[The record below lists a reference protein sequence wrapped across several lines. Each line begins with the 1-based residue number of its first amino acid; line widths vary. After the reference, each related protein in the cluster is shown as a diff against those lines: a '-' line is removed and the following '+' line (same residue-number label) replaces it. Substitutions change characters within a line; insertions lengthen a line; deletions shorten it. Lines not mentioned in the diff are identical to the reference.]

1 MASKHILIVD
11 DEPKVGFFLGRSL
24 KLTNKECEVSTA
36 RSGEEAL
43 EILKASPV
51 DLLITDLRM
60 PGISGL
66 ELIRWTKTTRPE
78 TQTILITAYGSDKL
92 KAEAQRLKVYH
103 YITKPFNVREFTDVV
118 KKALQQMAVT
128 RPGFAIFSGQAFEE
142 ITEQLEELRNDIG
155 ARCIFL
161 ADAQGQRLAE
171 VGLTD
176 GIDDTMLLTL
186 LAGGLVTSAEVARQ
200 FNDGQSTN
208 FNFQKGERYD
218 IYSANVGEN
227 LVIAIIF
234 DSRAQKSRVGM
245 VWLYTRRAIQTL
257 LDVLSSPA
265 NEAASNEV
273 LEEDFGSSLM
283 AELDTAFGEESTE
296 TLVSTPQTAP
306 SEKPTAAPSAP
317 APTPSTSK
325 PPRESP
331 QRAPTED
338 DQDHSLLSME
348 EAIKNGVLPPDFFS
362 DRESQSE
369 NGK

>member
-1 MASKHILIVD
+1 MVSKHILIVD

-43 EILKASPV
+43 EILKEAPV

-66 ELIRWTKTTRPE
+66 ELIRWAQATRPE
-78 TQTILITAYGSDKL
+78 TQTILITAYGSDKV

-103 YITKPFNVREFTDVV
+103 YITKPFNVREFTAVV
-118 KKALQQMAVT
+118 KKALQKMAVT
-128 RPGFAIFSGQAFEE
+128 KPGFAIFSGQAFEE
-142 ITEQLEELRNDIG
+142 ITEQLEQLRNDID

-161 ADAQGQRLAE
+161 ADAQGQRLTE
-171 VGLTD
+171 VGLTE
-176 GIDDTMLLTL
+176 GIDSTMLLTL
-186 LAGGLVTSAEVARQ
+186 LAGGLVTSAEMARQ

-218 IYSANVGEN
+218 IYSANVGES
-227 LVIAIIF
+227 LIIAIIF

-245 VWLYTRRAIQTL
+245 VWLYTRRVIQKL

-265 NEAASNEV
+265 NDAASDEV
-273 LEEDFGSSLM
+273 LEDDFGSSLM
-283 AELDTAFGEESTE
+283 AELDTAFAEESPD
-296 TLVSTPQTAP
+296 TLISTPKTPSSDKPMASAP
-306 SEKPTAAPSAP
+306 TPTPSAP
-317 APTPSTSK
+317 KPSQ
-325 PPRESP
+325 ESP
-331 QRAPTED
+331 RSTPGEEG
-338 DQDHSLLSME
+338 QDHNLLSME

-362 DRESQSE
+362 D
-369 NGK
+369 